1 MTARFRSKNI
11 ADALGAMV
19 GALTVLAL
27 VATPQAQSGRA
38 QQTGQVPRA
47 QTPPPAQPATPGQA
61 KPATPAGTQNGK
73 PSTPTPA
80 PLVVPADY
88 VIGPDDVLSIVYW
101 REKDVSSDVTVRP
114 DGKISLPLLN
124 DVQAA
129 GLTPAQLR
137 DRLTEVSRQ
146 YLEDPNVTVVV
157 HQINSRKVYITG
169 EVAKPG
175 TYPLTGPTTV
185 LQLIALAGGIGTY
198 ANGTKIMIVRHENG
212 QQVTYPFNYK
222 DVASGK
228 SLKRNIELKPGDTVI
243 VP

>member
-1 MTARFRSKNI
+1 MTARFHSKNI
-11 ADALGAMV
+11 ADALGAVV

-27 VATPQAQSGRA
+27 VATPQAQSGQA
-38 QQTGQVPRA
+38 QRGQAPPA
-47 QTPPPAQPATPGQA
+47 QTPPAQTPPAQPATPGQA
-61 KPATPAGTQNGK
+61 QPAGKQNGTPA
-73 PSTPTPA
+73 PA
-80 PLVVPADY
+80 PLVVPPDY
-88 VIGPDDVLSIVYW
+88 IIGPDDVLSIVYW

-114 DGKISLPLLN
+114 DGKISLPLMN

-129 GLTPAQLR
+129 GLTPEQLR
-137 DRLTEVSRQ
+137 ARLTEVSRQ

-198 ANGTKIMIVRHENG
+198 ADGRKIVIVRHENG
-212 QQVTYPFNYK
+212 RQVTYPFNYK
-222 DVASGK
+222 AVATRK
-228 SLKRNIELKPGDTVI
+228 SLKDNIELKPGDTVI